1 LKSLLHISCS
11 WLAGWPACSF
21 FFLPGSFFDV
31 DFKQQLGNWVHVSL
45 SAVDQSSIH
54 TFTIAASAAAGS
66 KIEKLQNKSE
76 SKQASKACRVG
87 GLVLLIKSCT
97 HVVMTVLMWWLQ
109 ISG

>member
-1 LKSLLHISCS
+1 L
-11 WLAGWPACSF
+11 
-21 FFLPGSFFDV
+21 LPGSFFYV

-54 TFTIAASAAAGS
+54 TFTLIAASAAAGS

>member
-1 LKSLLHISCS
+1 LL
-11 WLAGWPACSF
+11 F
-21 FFLPGSFFDV
+21 FLLPGSFFDV

-76 SKQASKACRVG
+76 SKQSLQGWWIGSSHQELHSCCDDST
-87 GLVLLIKSCT
+87 LVVAT
-97 HVVMTVLMWWLQ
+97 N
-109 ISG
+109 